1 MVYAG
6 KRTWAHRL
14 RCCLLF
20 RCYLITES
28 LVLMNTRKI
37 VSFLGIAALGLSAA
51 HSASAQTTSVAPGV
65 LEYGTENQEGA
76 GPYSP
81 GFDPKA
87 GATLSGL
94 AAGQVTMGA
103 QSSGHTEFFPD
114 APTGDFAGT
123 DTIHVGSTFTDQ
135 AHDGYADQYLTD
147 PGHVVKGPD
156 TFTLNYSS
164 LLAAGQTPQTLTLG
178 IEADDFQFS
187 KYGQPFTAFING
199 VESAGFEK
207 VLNTPVLTDPSSQ
220 FFTFGVD
227 PSLLSSNGILN
238 LSIDEGGDGGDG
250 YAVDFL
256 TVGVS
261 ANGASPAAVPEA
273 STTVSFGLLLFL
285 GIGGAALAARKK
297 TAA

>member
-1 MVYAG
+1 
-6 KRTWAHRL
+6 
-14 RCCLLF
+14 
-20 RCYLITES
+20 
-28 LVLMNTRKI
+28 MNTRI
-37 VSFLGIAALGLSAA
+37 LTSLLGIAALGLSAA

-76 GPYSP
+76 GPYSGGFNP
-81 GFDPKA
+81 VGFDPKA

-94 AAGQVTMGA
+94 TAGQVTMGT

-114 APTGDFAGT
+114 APAGDFAGT
-123 DTIHVGSTFTDQ
+123 DMIHVGSAFTDQ
-135 AHDGYADQYLTD
+135 AHDGYSDQYLTT

-156 TFTLNYSS
+156 TFTLDYGS
-164 LLAAGQTPQTLTLG
+164 LTAAGQTPQSLTLG

-207 VLNTPVLTDPSSQ
+207 VLNAPVLTDPSSQ

-227 PSLLSSNGILN
+227 PSLLDPDGVLS

-256 TVGVS
+256 TVGVTAS
-261 ANGASPAAVPEA
+261 GAAPAAVPEA
-273 STTVSFGLLLFL
+273 STMVSFVLLL
-285 GIGGAALAARKK
+285 GMGGVVMAARKK
-297 TAA
+297 KASRAA

>member
-1 MVYAG
+1 
-6 KRTWAHRL
+6 
-14 RCCLLF
+14 
-20 RCYLITES
+20 
-28 LVLMNTRKI
+28 MNTRKI
-37 VSFLGIAALGLSAA
+37 VSLLGIAALGLSAA
-51 HSASAQTTSVAPGV
+51 QCASAQTTSVAPGV

-76 GPYSP
+76 GPYSGGFNP
-81 GFDPKA
+81 VGFDPKA

-103 QSSGHTEFFPD
+103 QSSGHSEFFPD
-114 APTGDFAGT
+114 APAGDFAGT

-135 AHDGYADQYLTD
+135 AHDGYSDQYLTD

-156 TFTLNYSS
+156 TFALDYSS
-164 LLAAGQTPQTLTLG
+164 LLTPGQTPQTLTLG

-207 VLNTPVLTDPSSQ
+207 VLNTPTLTDPSSQ

-227 PSLLSSNGILN
+227 PALLSSDGILN

>member
-1 MVYAG
+1 
-6 KRTWAHRL
+6 
-14 RCCLLF
+14 
-20 RCYLITES
+20 
-28 LVLMNTRKI
+28 MNTRTLI
-37 VSFLGIAALGLSAA
+37 SLLGIAALGLSAA

-76 GPYSP
+76 GSYSGGFNP
-81 GFDPKA
+81 VGFDPKA

-94 AAGQVTMGA
+94 TAGQVTMGA

-114 APTGDFAGT
+114 APAGDFAGT

-135 AHDGYADQYLTD
+135 AHDGYADQYLTN

-156 TFTLNYSS
+156 TFILNYSS
-164 LLAAGQTPQTLTLG
+164 LLTAGQTPQTLTLG

-227 PSLLSSNGILN
+227 RSLLSPSGILN

-256 TVGVS
+256 TVGVT
-261 ANGASPAAVPEA
+261 AGAVPAAVPEA
-273 STTVSFGLLLFL
+273 STTVSFGLLLLFGL
-285 GIGGAALAARKK
+285 GGVVIAAKKKSAA
-297 TAA
+297 AA